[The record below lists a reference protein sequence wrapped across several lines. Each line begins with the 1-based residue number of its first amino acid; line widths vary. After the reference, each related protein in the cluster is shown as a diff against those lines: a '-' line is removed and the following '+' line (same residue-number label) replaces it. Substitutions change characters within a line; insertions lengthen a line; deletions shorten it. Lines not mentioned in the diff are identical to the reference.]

1 MTAIHQASLD
11 ERDAPDLSDGDR
23 RELLRFRAA
32 DGSIFLPEA
41 ELQEARRRGLELR
54 LLRTLEADEIPVRFV
69 LPHDGAVCNLPPADA
84 RAAVLARLLSEDR
97 ADGDEHI
104 RFLGRNR
111 SVPPD
116 AFVLDRAFGR
126 RAYVWQIVPQEEL
139 EAPCHLRDRFPALER
154 LFRDPETRVVLSLGS
169 GGLKLFAHAILLR
182 FLEAVGCSRHID
194 EIWGSSGGAVAGL
207 LYCMGLSAQAIEQT
221 GYDLYSGRYTL
232 PLRPSRIQVLRQVLR
247 DTLFSDP
254 GESGFCDGG
263 GPLGRMLE
271 RYCSRVRP
279 RRPFYS
285 VAFNLAECRTQVLTE
300 EPVPPHL
307 DGLMVRTD
315 AREAALASSA
325 VPLLFLPRRILQGG
339 RETPYIDGSTTEDVP
354 LHSVVTKWD
363 RDRSAGVETRR
374 RLVILYSKLT
384 GSLDQYRT
392 RSGRIGKLRMLQ
404 LVASAGVETMHLRD
418 VELLRRREDVELL
431 GVELADM
438 GVDLFEVD
446 RVPRF
451 LRMAKEGFPRQL
463 EAIEERLAARERT
476 SSVLPSRARAAGAG
490 EGRLES

>member
-1 MTAIHQASLD
+1 MWRGWSDRLTAIHQAALD
-11 ERDAPDLSDGDR
+11 ERQTPDLSDTDR
-23 RELLRFRAA
+23 RELLRFRAS
-32 DGSIFLPEA
+32 DGSIFLPDA
-41 ELQEARRRGLELR
+41 ELQEALRRGLSLR
-54 LLRTLEADEIPVRFV
+54 RLRTLEAERIPVRFV

-111 SVPPD
+111 TVPPD

-126 RAYVWQIVPQEEL
+126 RSYVWQIVPREEL
-139 EAPCHLRDRFPALER
+139 DASSDLPGRFPELLR
-154 LFRDPETRVVLSLGS
+154 LFRDPGTRVVLSLGS
-169 GGLKLFAHAILLR
+169 GGLKLFAHATLLR
-182 FLEAVGCSRHID
+182 LLEAIGCTEQLD
-194 EIWGSSGGAVAGL
+194 EVWGSSGGAVAGL
-207 LYCMGLSAQAIEQT
+207 LHCMGLSAQAIEQT

-271 RYCSRVRP
+271 RYCSRERP
-279 RRPFYS
+279 RRPFFCI
-285 VAFNLAECRTQVLTE
+285 AFNLAQCRAQVLTE

-307 DGLMVRTD
+307 EGLMVHSD

-325 VPLLFLPRRILQGG
+325 VPLLFLPRRIREGG

-354 LHSVVTKWD
+354 LHSIVTKWD
-363 RDRSAGVETRR
+363 RDRSAGVEPRE

-384 GSLDQYRT
+384 GSLDPYRT

-418 VELLRRREDVELL
+418 VEILRAREDVELL
-431 GVELADM
+431 GVELGDAGADFF
-438 GVDLFEVD
+438 DVD
-446 RVPRF
+446 RIPHF
-451 LRMAKEGFPRQL
+451 LRMAKEGFPAQL
-463 EAIEERLAARERT
+463 ETIEAGLAARA
-476 SSVLPSRARAAGAG
+476 SDCRAQG
-490 EGRLES
+490 S